1 MRDLYASS
9 ESLGCEAASAVQ
21 IFEEGK
27 IKVELCNAMEVMN
40 QNENMKN

>member
-1 MRDLYASS
+1 MREIYASD
-9 ESLGCEAASAVQ
+9 GGEAAVQ

-27 IKVELCNAMEVMN
+27 IKVQMCNAMEVMN

>member
-9 ESLGCEAASAVQ
+9 ESVGGEAATAVQ
-21 IFEEGK
+21 IFEEAK
-27 IKVELCNAMEVMN
+27 IKVQLCNAMEVMN

>member
-1 MRDLYASS
+1 MYASDS
-9 ESLGCEAASAVQ
+9 GDAAVQ

-27 IKVELCNAMEVMN
+27 IKVQLCNAIEVMN